1 MIRENIN
8 KEIANAMK
16 SKDSNR
22 LYVLKMIKA
31 KFLEYK
37 TSKGFK
43 ESDFNDAKE
52 ISILMKMEKTWQDE
66 RNMFINANRNVN
78 DLTEQLTIL
87 QGFLP
92 KVPNQDELRQAIID
106 SGYEPKP
113 QNMKYIM
120 SYVKDKFPVADGSK
134 VIEIIRQMKL

>member
-1 MIRENIN
+1 MLRENIN
-8 KEIANAMK
+8 KEIADAMK

-37 TSKGFK
+37 TSKRFK

-66 RNMFINANRNVN
+66 RDMFIKANRDVTE
-78 DLTEQLTIL
+78 LTEQLNIL
-87 QGFLP
+87 QSFLP
-92 KVPNQDELRQAIID
+92 KVPSQDELKQAIID

-120 SYVKDKFPVADGSK
+120 GYVKDKYPAADGSK
-134 VIEIIRQMKL
+134 VIEIIRQMK

>member
-1 MIRENIN
+1 MIRENVN

-16 SKDSNR
+16 SKDANR

-43 ESDFNDAKE
+43 ESDFNDVKE
-52 ISILMKMEKTWQDE
+52 ISILMKMKKIWKDE
-66 RNMFINANRNVN
+66 IDMFIKANRDVTE
-78 DLTEQLTIL
+78 LTERLNIL
-87 QGFLP
+87 QSFLP
-92 KVPNQDELRQAIID
+92 NIPSYEELKQAIID

-113 QNMKYIM
+113 QNMKHIM
-120 SYVKDKFPVADGSK
+120 SYVKDKYPAADGGK
-134 VIEIIRQMKL
+134 VIEIIKQMN

>member
-1 MIRENIN
+1 MLRENIN
-8 KEIANAMK
+8 KEIVNAMK
-16 SKDSNR
+16 SKDVNR

-66 RNMFINANRNVN
+66 RDMFINANRDVTE
-78 DLTEQLTIL
+78 LTEQLNIL
-87 QGFLP
+87 KSFLP
-92 KVPNQDELRQAIID
+92 KVPSQDELKQAIID
-106 SGYEPKP
+106 SGYEAKP

-120 SYVKDKFPVADGSK
+120 GYVKDKYPAADGSK
-134 VIEIIRQMKL
+134 VIEIIRQMK

>member
-16 SKDSNR
+16 SKDANR

-31 KFLEYK
+31 KFLEFK

-52 ISILMKMEKTWQDE
+52 ISILMKMEKSWQDE
-66 RNMFINANRNVN
+66 IDMFIKANRDV
-78 DLTEQLTIL
+78 TELMERLNIL
-87 QGFLP
+87 QSFLP
-92 KVPNQDELRQAIID
+92 KVPNQEELKQAIVD

-120 SYVKDKFPVADGSK
+120 SYVKDKYPAADGSK
-134 VIEIIRQMKL
+134 VIEIIRQMK

>member
-52 ISILMKMEKTWQDE
+52 ISILIKMEKTWQDE
-66 RNMFINANRNVN
+66 QDMFIKAYRDVTQ
-78 DLTEQLTIL
+78 LTEQLNIL
-87 QGFLP
+87 KSFLP
-92 KVPNQDELRQAIID
+92 KVPSQEELKQAIID

-120 SYVKDKFPVADGSK
+120 GYVKDKYPAADGSK
-134 VIEIIRQMKL
+134 VIEIIRQMK

>member
-16 SKDSNR
+16 SKDTNR

-66 RNMFINANRNVN
+66 RNMFIKANRDVT

-120 SYVKDKFPVADGSK
+120 GYVKDKYPAADGSK
-134 VIEIIRQMKL
+134 VIEIIRQMKQ

>member
-1 MIRENIN
+1 MIRENVN

-16 SKDSNR
+16 SKDANR
-22 LYVLKMIKA
+22 LYVLKMIKT

-52 ISILMKMEKTWQDE
+52 ISILMKMEKTWKDE
-66 RNMFINANRNVN
+66 IDMFIKANRDVTE
-78 DLTEQLTIL
+78 LTERLNIL
-87 QGFLP
+87 QSFLP
-92 KVPNQDELRQAIID
+92 KIPIYEELKQAIID

-113 QNMKYIM
+113 QNMKHIM
-120 SYVKDKFPVADGSK
+120 SYVKDKYTAADGGK
-134 VIEIIRQMKL
+134 VIEIIK

>member
-1 MIRENIN
+1 MIRENVN

-16 SKDSNR
+16 SKDANR

-37 TSKGFK
+37 TGKGFK

-52 ISILMKMEKTWQDE
+52 ISILMKMEKTWKDE
-66 RNMFINANRNVN
+66 IDMFINANRDVTE
-78 DLTEQLTIL
+78 LTERLNIL
-87 QGFLP
+87 QSFLP
-92 KVPNQDELRQAIID
+92 KIPSYKELKQAIID

-113 QNMKYIM
+113 QNMKHIM
-120 SYVKDKFPVADGSK
+120 SYVKDKYPAADGGK
-134 VIEIIRQMKL
+134 VIEIIKQMN

>member
-16 SKDSNR
+16 SKDANR
-22 LYVLKMIKA
+22 LYVLKMIKS

-43 ESDFNDAKE
+43 ESDFNDVKE
-52 ISILMKMEKTWQDE
+52 ISILMKMEKTWKDE
-66 RNMFINANRNVN
+66 IDMFIKANRDVTE
-78 DLTEQLTIL
+78 LTERLNIL
-87 QGFLP
+87 QSFLP
-92 KVPNQDELRQAIID
+92 NIPSYEELKQAIID

-113 QNMKYIM
+113 QNMKHIM
-120 SYVKDKFPVADGSK
+120 SYVKDKYTAADGGK
-134 VIEIIRQMKL
+134 VIEIIKQMN

>member
-16 SKDSNR
+16 SKETNR

-43 ESDFNDAKE
+43 ESNFNDAKE

-66 RNMFINANRNVN
+66 RDAFIKANRDVTQ
-78 DLTEQLTIL
+78 LTEQLNIL
-87 QGFLP
+87 KSFLP
-92 KVPNQDELRQAIID
+92 KVPSQEELKQAIID

-120 SYVKDKFPVADGSK
+120 GYVKDKYPAADGSK
-134 VIEIIRQMKL
+134 VIEIIRQMK